1 MRPEACF
8 DYDDVCA
15 KVWLN
20 SANILRTLCEQS
32 AKTLRQHCRNHAKS
46 LKLSDSC
53 ANNPAK
59 IMLRYCKVLLPNH
72 LSLLVSLTRSIQA
85 LLGSVNVSV
94 AVAVAFA
101 FAVAVA
107 VAVAVAFR
115 MISRGS
121 QWLSEAPR
129 GFRIEF
135 LLERCHFWDWLAGE
149 GCSLEA
155 SLSPD
160 EKHFFIISMHFC
172 RTVVFSP
179 QNFSIVNSLEPCQQ
193 SVCFMEY
200 GRTSSSR

>member
-1 MRPEACF
+1 M
-8 DYDDVCA
+8 
-15 KVWLN
+15 
-20 SANILRTLCEQS
+20 
-32 AKTLRQHCRNHAKS
+32 
-46 LKLSDSC
+46 
-53 ANNPAK
+53 
-59 IMLRYCKVLLPNH
+59 
-72 LSLLVSLTRSIQA
+72 TRAIQA

-121 QWLSEAPR
+121 HWLSEAPR

-160 EKHFFIISMHFC
+160 EKHFHHFYAFLWDC
-172 RTVVFSP
+172 RVFTASLVAP
-179 QNFSIVNSLEPCQQ
+179 LAFSTENMAYL
-193 SVCFMEY
+193 
-200 GRTSSSR
+200 